1 MILADPKVVILDE
14 ATSSLDT
21 ETEALLHEAMHTF
34 LQNRTTL
41 IIAHRLSAVRQADR
55 VLVFDSGKI
64 IDEGNHQEL
73 ISKDGLYRDLYGTRS

>member
-1 MILADPKVVILDE
+1 
-14 ATSSLDT
+14 
-21 ETEALLHEAMHTF
+21 MHAF

-64 IDEGNHQEL
+64 IDEGHHQEL
-73 ISKDGLYRDLYGTRS
+73 INRDGLYRDLYGNRN